1 MSDLEILSSNIFI
14 NNVLIFLFSFSFY
27 MQFAL
32 VMYVIAAKSLSKREG
47 MNVVIYV
54 ALSIVSILTC
64 GVVYNGMAVIK
75 AVIIR
80 TA

>member
-1 MSDLEILSSNIFI
+1 MIYLQSNILMNCI
-14 NNVLIFLFSFSFY
+14 LLYLFSFSFY
-27 MQFAL
+27 MQFVL
-32 VMYVIAAKSLSKREG
+32 VMYVIAARSLRKRNG
-47 MNVVIYV
+47 INVAIYV
-54 ALSIVSILTC
+54 VLAVIGVMAC

>member
-1 MSDLEILSSNIFI
+1 
-14 NNVLIFLFSFSFY
+14 

-32 VMYVIAAKSLSKREG
+32 VMYVIAARSLRKRNG
-47 MNVVIYV
+47 MNVAIYV
-54 ALSIVSILTC
+54 VLAVIGVMAC

>member
-1 MSDLEILSSNIFI
+1 MKYLQSNILMNCI
-14 NNVLIFLFSFSFY
+14 LLYLFSFSFY
-27 MQFAL
+27 MQYAL
-32 VMYVIAAKSLSKREG
+32 VMYVIAARSLRKRDVI
-47 MNVVIYV
+47 NVAIYV
-54 ALSIVSILTC
+54 VLAVIGVLIC